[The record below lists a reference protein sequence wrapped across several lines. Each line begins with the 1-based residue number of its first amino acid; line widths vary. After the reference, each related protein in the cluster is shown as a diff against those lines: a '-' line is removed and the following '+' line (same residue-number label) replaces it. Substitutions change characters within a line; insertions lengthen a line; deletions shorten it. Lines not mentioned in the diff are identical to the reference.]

1 MGLRRNFLTIW
12 PVNSP
17 LANVLSITESG
28 SFAFS
33 CSSCGYVR
41 LPMRGAISGDGHG
54 GGVATASLSVEAIH
68 FEMQVGLRVARNRAR
83 WHVVAWFAGIPALL
97 SHD

>member
-33 CSSCGYVR
+33 CLSCGYVR

-68 FEMQVGLRVARNRAR
+68 LRCRSSSVLPEIGRA
-83 WHVVAWFAGIPALL
+83 GT
-97 SHD
+97 